1 MLIDMITHYGYVA
14 LFGFLMFGIMG
25 FPMTE
30 EFLLLYAGYNVS
42 MNRMS
47 LIPTIAA
54 GALGAMCGVTVSYLV
69 GRFIGLPAIHRFGR
83 FLHITDE
90 NLQKIHDWFERWGKW
105 TLTFGYFIPVVR
117 HLSSIVAGTSKLAWH
132 EFAVF
137 AYSGALIWA
146 NAFVL
151 TGFFLG
157 PETLKI
163 ADAVSHNLTL
173 LSIATLLSVT
183 IVLFVRHYLMKRKKN
198 ANRGT

>member
-1 MLIDMITHYGYVA
+1 MLIDLITHYGYAA
-14 LFGFLMFGIMG
+14 LFGLLMFGIIG
-25 FPMTE
+25 LPISE
-30 EFLLLYAGYNVS
+30 ELLLLYAGYNVS
-42 MNRMS
+42 MNRMA

-54 GALGAMCGVTVSYLV
+54 GVLGAMCGVTVSYLV

-83 FLHITDE
+83 FLHITDD
-90 NLQKIHDWFERWGKW
+90 NLKKVHDWFERWGKW

-117 HLSSIVAGTSKLAWH
+117 HLSSIVAGTSELAWH

-146 NAFVL
+146 NVFVL

-163 ADAVSHNLTL
+163 ADVVSRNLTL

-183 IVLFVRHYLMKRKKN
+183 IILLVRYYLMRRKKN
-198 ANRGT
+198 ANRDT

>member
-1 MLIDMITHYGYVA
+1 MLIDLITHYGYVA
-14 LFGFLMFGIMG
+14 LFGLLMFGTIG
-25 FPMTE
+25 FPISVE
-30 EFLLLYAGYNVS
+30 LLLLYAGYNVS
-42 MNRMS
+42 MNRMA
-47 LIPTIAA
+47 LVPTIGA
-54 GALGAMCGVTVSYLV
+54 GILGAMCGVTVGYLI

-83 FLHITDE
+83 FFHITDE
-90 NLQKIHDWFERWGKW
+90 NLKKAHDWFERWGKW

-132 EFAVF
+132 KFAIF

-163 ADAVSHNLTL
+163 AKDVSRNLTL
-173 LSIATLLSVT
+173 FSIATMLSVT
-183 IVLFVRHYLMKRKKN
+183 IILFVRHYLMRRKKN
-198 ANRGT
+198 ANRSA